1 MIYGKKKQKKKQ
13 ISAIIMISLDGKGT
27 VFAVKLKLEGELFE

>member
-1 MIYGKKKQKKKQ
+1 MEKKTEKKQ

-27 VFAVKLKLEGELFE
+27 VFAVKLKLEGESLE